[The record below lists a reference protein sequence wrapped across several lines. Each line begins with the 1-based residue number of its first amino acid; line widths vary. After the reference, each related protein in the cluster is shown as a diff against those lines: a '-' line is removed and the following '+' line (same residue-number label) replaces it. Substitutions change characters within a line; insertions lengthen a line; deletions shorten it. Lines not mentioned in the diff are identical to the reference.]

1 MIYNLIPYTEF
12 TDQQLM
18 DNKFTPM
25 VFDIETYFDYYLVA
39 FKHPATG
46 LVATFEIYK
55 NDKSRFNYEKL
66 KWVIWNYLIIGFNSK
81 KYDMLMLALG
91 LTGCNTLELKEASDK
106 IIQDNMWI
114 SDFEEEY
121 KLEVPRVNH
130 IDLIEVCPLSA
141 SLKLYGGRLHCHRMQ
156 DLPFQPDAR
165 LSRSQA
171 DYVRH
176 YCIND
181 LDLTILIWINLKD
194 QMELRYRLS
203 DRYKMDLRSK
213 SDAQIAEAVI
223 SHDVGQLAGDKIRKP
238 NLSQYYTCQYDVP
251 DYMQFYTPELQ
262 KVLEIIRS
270 AVFSLDNGGS
280 PMMPEELKTDKAG
293 KEEKEA
299 GYKFSFYGT
308 DYKIGMGGLHS
319 CEKSIAHKS
328 DDEFLLIDRDV
339 ASYYPNIILNLGLYP
354 KHLGPSFLQVYGSI
368 VEQRLAAKKSG
379 NKIDAD
385 ALKITINGGFG
396 KFGSKYSILYSP
408 DLLLA
413 VTLTGQL
420 SLLML
425 IEMLEL
431 SGIHVVSA
439 NTDGIV
445 IKAPRNR
452 MDEMNGIIKQ
462 WEQITR
468 FETEETVYDALYSR
482 DINNYIA
489 VKPGGK
495 CKFKGAYSDP
505 WTDKGAQIFRFHKN
519 PSAQI
524 CVTAVSKLITDGI
537 PVEETIRNC
546 TDITRFISI
555 KNVKG
560 GGEKDGVYLGK
571 AVRWYYSKETESPI
585 VYVGSGNKVGK
596 SDRAKPCMDLPEEF
610 PNDIDY
616 DWYYKECVEMLFD
629 LSFYKRS
636 KLLSLFD

>member
-1 MIYNLIPYTEF
+1 MIYNLKPYTEF

-18 DNKFTPM
+18 DNAFTPI
-25 VFDIETYFDYYLVA
+25 VFDIECYIDYFLVA

-46 LVATFEIYK
+46 LVCTFEIYK
-55 NDKSRFNYEKL
+55 TDKSEFNYEKL
-66 KWVIWNYLIIGFNSK
+66 KWVIWNYIIIGFNSK
-81 KYDMLMLALG
+81 KYDMLMLALS
-91 LTGCNTLELKEASDK
+91 LTGATPLECKEASDK
-106 IIQDNMWI
+106 IIQENMWI
-114 SDFEEEY
+114 TDFEKEY
-121 KLEVPRVNH
+121 SLEIPRVNH

-141 SLKLYGGRLHCHRMQ
+141 SLKLYGGRLHCERMQ
-156 DLPFQPDAR
+156 DLPFPESAR
-165 LSRSQA
+165 LSREQA
-171 DYVRH
+171 RYVKY

-181 LDLTILIWINLKD
+181 LDLTILIWINLKE

-203 DRYKMDLRSK
+203 DKYNMDLRSK

-223 SHDVGQLAGDKIRKP
+223 SHDVAQISGQKIFKP
-238 NLSQYYTCQYDVP
+238 NLSQYYTCQYDIP
-251 DYMQFYTPELQ
+251 AYMCFYTPELK
-262 KVLEIIRS
+262 KVLELIRM
-270 AVFSLDNGGS
+270 ATFSLDGGGS
-280 PMMPEELKTDKAG
+280 PMMPDELKTDKG
-293 KEEKEA
+293 NGEDKEA
-299 GYKFSFYGT
+299 GYKFDFYGT
-308 DYKIGMGGLHS
+308 TYKIGMGGLHS
-319 CEKSIAHKS
+319 CEKSVAHTS
-328 DDEFLLIDRDV
+328 DEEFQLIDRDV
-339 ASYYPNIILNLGLYP
+339 ASYYPKIILNLGLYP
-354 KHLGPSFLQVYGSI
+354 KHLGPTFLQVYGSI

-431 SGIHVVSA
+431 SEIHVISA

-445 IKAPRNR
+445 IKAPKNR
-452 MDEMNGIIKQ
+452 IDEMNNIIKQ
-462 WEQITR
+462 WENITK
-468 FETEETVYDALYSR
+468 FETEETKYDALYSR

-505 WTDKGAQIFRFHKN
+505 WTDKAAQIFRFHKN

-524 CVTAVSKLITDGI
+524 CVTAVADLITKNKPI
-537 PVEETIRNC
+537 EETIKECR
-546 TDITRFISI
+546 DITRFVAI

-560 GGEKDGVYLGK
+560 GGEKDGNYLGK
-571 AVRWYYSKETESPI
+571 AVRWYYSKETETPI

-596 SDRAKPCMDLPEEF
+596 TDGAKPCMDLPEEF
-610 PNDIDY
+610 PGDINY
-616 DWYYKECVEMLFD
+616 EWYYKECVEILFD
-629 LSFYKRS
+629 LNYYKRS
-636 KLLSLFD
+636 KLLGLFD